1 MRARPRRAAASLPA
15 LGIILVATVL
25 SSALALAFPSC
36 VRKAGAGKKTV
47 VVTYSILGSVVKE
60 LVGDSFDVI
69 VSIPDGLDPHEWEPS
84 AKDIEAIDRADLVV
98 ENGLGLEEG
107 MTKALDA
114 ARKAEVK
121 VFTATDHVAVRTVGA
136 GEGVPSGDPDQSL
149 GAEDPHIWTDPVT
162 MRAVADALADEIQ
175 ADFKVD
181 LSKRREE
188 LDARY
193 DELDAEVSA
202 AVAKLPPEKRKLVT
216 GHESMGYFA
225 QRYGFKLVGALI
237 PSLSSQAES
246 SAAGIVA
253 LKKLV
258 AAAGV
263 GVIFTEASE
272 NPKVALALAEEAKV
286 RTVPLATHA
295 LPKGGDYAAFVR
307 GLSATVTGALAQ

>member
-1 MRARPRRAAASLPA
+1 MRGRARRAAASLPG
-15 LGIILVATVL
+15 LGIILVAALL
-25 SSALALAFPSC
+25 SAALACSSC
-36 VRKAGAGKKTV
+36 ARKPGTGKRTII
-47 VVTYSILGSVVKE
+47 VTYSVLGSVVKE

-84 AKDIEAIDRADLVV
+84 AKDIEAIDKADLVV

-114 ARKAEVK
+114 ARRAEVK
-121 VFTATDHVAVRTVGA
+121 IFTATDHVVVRTVGA

-162 MRAVADALADEIQ
+162 MRAVADALADEIL

-181 LSKRREE
+181 LAKRREE

-193 DELDAEVSA
+193 DALDAEVA
-202 AVAKLPPEKRKLVT
+202 ASVAKLPLEKRKLVT

-258 AAAGV
+258 ADAGV

-286 RTVPLATHA
+286 RTVPLITHA

-307 GLSATVTGALAQ
+307 GLSATIAGALAQ